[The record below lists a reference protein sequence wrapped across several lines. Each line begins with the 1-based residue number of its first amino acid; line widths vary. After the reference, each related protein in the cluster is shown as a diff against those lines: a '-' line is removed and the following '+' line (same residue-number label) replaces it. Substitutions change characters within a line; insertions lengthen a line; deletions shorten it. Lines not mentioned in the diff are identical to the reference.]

1 MQLYLLRHAEAVNH
15 AASDAERALTE
26 KGVEQAHAVGRFC
39 AKRKLA
45 PDLVV
50 TSPYL
55 RASQTAQ
62 LVATALN
69 ATVETAGFLA
79 SGMRPECGAAELKS
93 YERFGRLMIVGH
105 EPDFSL
111 LAAWLLG
118 LRSNENLHLRKASLI
133 LLDLPAVAAGAATL
147 EFSIHTGL
155 LS

>member
-1 MQLYLLRHAEAVNH
+1 MQLYLLRHAEAVNR

-26 KGVEQAHAVGRFC
+26 KGVAQAHSIGRFC
-39 AKRKLA
+39 AARKLA

-62 LVATALN
+62 LVASALD
-69 ATVETAGFLA
+69 ATIETAGFLA
-79 SGMRPECGAAELKS
+79 SGMEPESGAAELKS

-105 EPDFSL
+105 EPDFSR

-118 LRSNENLHLRKASLI
+118 LRSNENLHLRKSSLT
-133 LLDLPAVAAGAATL
+133 LLDLPTFAAGAATL
-147 EFSIHTGL
+147 EFSIYPGL